1 MERRARRRHNA
12 RPAVPAGWT
21 GGVTVAQAFAIDYER
36 HGTIACLTLSGDLD
50 LATAPQFRDA
60 CAHAQQGEPDILLID
75 LADVTFIDST
85 GLQALLDAHADDQKR
100 RLRIILSPAA
110 ARLIDLVRLRNR
122 LPIIEG

>member
-1 MERRARRRHNA
+1 MERRSRPRHDGTPTVPARR
-12 RPAVPAGWT
+12 T
-21 GGVTVAQAFAIDYER
+21 GGLVAGRFAIAYQR
-36 HGTIACLTLSGDLD
+36 RGTIACLRPSGELD

-60 CAHAQQGEPDILLID
+60 YARAQEGEPEVLLID

-85 GLQALLDAHADDQKR
+85 GLHALLDAHTHDEHH

-110 ARLIDLVRLRNR
+110 ARLIDLVKLRDR